1 MTFLE
6 CIDYIT
12 VNEYLVILSYTLL
25 LFIIKKR
32 HYHGAFKRQSY
43 HHHGR
48 SSSMG
53 ETHAR
58 LCMAEGAKVVLTDIN
73 SDKGD
78 ALAAELGADAL
89 FIKHDVINEDDW
101 EQVVKKTQAKFG
113 QIDVLV
119 NNAGITT
126 HKSILDTSVEEY
138 RKILEINQVSVFLG
152 MKAVIPIMKAAKQ
165 GSIIN
170 ISSINGLVGGAIG
183 YTDSKFAVRG
193 MTKAAAL
200 ECAPHGI
207 RVNSIHP
214 GVIATPMIMQG
225 DTKDAVE
232 AFAKTI
238 PMRRVAQPEEVS
250 GMVLFLASD
259 ESSYSTGSEFVIDGG
274 LTAQ

>member
-1 MTFLE
+1 MARLTNKVV
-6 CIDYIT
+6 IIT
-12 VNEYLVILSYTLL
+12 
-25 LFIIKKR
+25 
-32 HYHGAFKRQSY
+32 GAAQ
-43 HHHGR
+43 G
-48 SSSMG
+48 MG

-58 LCMAEGAKVVLTDIN
+58 LFIAEGAQVVLTDIN
-73 SDKGD
+73 ADKGE
-78 ALAAELGADAL
+78 ALVKELGDNAL
-89 FIKHDVINEDDW
+89 FVKQDVTDEADW
-101 EQVVKKTQAKFG
+101 QQVIEATITKFG

-126 HKSILDTSVEEY
+126 HKSILDTSVDDY

-152 MKAVIPIMKAAKQ
+152 MKAVIPTMKAAKQ

-200 ECAPHGI
+200 ECAPFGI
-207 RVNSIHP
+207 RVNSVHP
-214 GVIATPMIMQG
+214 GVIATPMISQG

-238 PMRRVAQPEEVS
+238 PLQRVAQPEEVS
-250 GMVLFLASD
+250 SMVLFLASD
-259 ESSYSTGSEFVIDGG
+259 DSSYSTGSEFIIDGG
-274 LTAQ
+274 LTAK

>member
-1 MTFLE
+1 
-6 CIDYIT
+6 
-12 VNEYLVILSYTLL
+12 
-25 LFIIKKR
+25 
-32 HYHGAFKRQSY
+32 
-43 HHHGR
+43 
-48 SSSMG
+48 MG

-58 LCMAEGAKVVLTDIN
+58 LCIDEGAKVVLTDIN

-78 ALAAELGADAL
+78 ALAKELGDNAL
-89 FIKHDVINEDDW
+89 FIKHDVTKEADW
-101 EQVVKKTQAKFG
+101 ATVVEQTEAKFG
-113 QIDVLV
+113 QINVLV

-126 HKSILDTSVEEY
+126 HKSILDTSLDDY
-138 RKILEINQVSVFLG
+138 RKILEINQISVFLG
-152 MKAVIPIMKAAKQ
+152 MKAVIPSMKKSKQ

-200 ECAPHGI
+200 ECAPDGI

-225 DTKDAVE
+225 DTKDAVA

-238 PMRRVAQPEEVS
+238 PMQRVAEAQEVS
-250 GMVLFLASD
+250 KMVVFLALED
-259 ESSYSTGSEFVIDGG
+259 SSYSTGSEFVIDGG

>member
-1 MTFLE
+1 
-6 CIDYIT
+6 
-12 VNEYLVILSYTLL
+12 
-25 LFIIKKR
+25 
-32 HYHGAFKRQSY
+32 
-43 HHHGR
+43 
-48 SSSMG
+48 MG

-58 LCMAEGAKVVLTDIN
+58 LCLEEGAKVVLTDIN
-73 SDKGD
+73 SEKGD
-78 ALAAELGADAL
+78 ALAKELGDNAL
-89 FIKHDVINEDDW
+89 FIKHDVTNEDDW
-101 EQVVKKTQAKFG
+101 AQVVKATQEKFG
-113 QIDVLV
+113 QINVLV

-126 HKSILDTSVEEY
+126 HKSILDTSVADY

-152 MKAVIPIMKAAKQ
+152 MKAVIPTMKAAKQ

-259 ESSYSTGSEFVIDGG
+259 DSSYSTGSEFIVDGG

>member
-1 MTFLE
+1 MARLKDKV
-6 CIDYIT
+6 IIIT
-12 VNEYLVILSYTLL
+12 
-25 LFIIKKR
+25 
-32 HYHGAFKRQSY
+32 GAAQ
-43 HHHGR
+43 G
-48 SSSMG
+48 MG

-58 LCMAEGAKVVLTDIN
+58 LCMVEGAKVVLTDIN
-73 SDKGD
+73 SEKGD
-78 ALAAELGADAL
+78 ALAKELGDSAL
-89 FIKHDVINEDDW
+89 FIKHDVTSEDDW
-101 EQVVKKTQAKFG
+101 TQVVSATQDKFG
-113 QIDVLV
+113 QIDILV

-126 HKSILDTSVEEY
+126 HKSILDTSLEDY

-152 MKAVIPIMKAAKQ
+152 MKAVIPSMKKAKQ

-200 ECAPHGI
+200 ECAPYGI
-207 RVNSIHP
+207 HVNSIHP

-238 PMRRVAQPEEVS
+238 PMRRMAQPEEVS

-259 ESSYSTGSEFVIDGG
+259 DSSYSTGSEFIVDGG

>member
-1 MTFLE
+1 MARLQDKV
-6 CIDYIT
+6 IIIT
-12 VNEYLVILSYTLL
+12 
-25 LFIIKKR
+25 
-32 HYHGAFKRQSY
+32 GAAQ
-43 HHHGR
+43 G
-48 SSSMG
+48 MG

-58 LCMAEGAKVVLTDIN
+58 LCMEEGAKVVLTDIN
-73 SDKGD
+73 VEKGE
-78 ALAAELGADAL
+78 ALEKELGDNAL
-89 FIKHDVINEDDW
+89 FIKHDVTNEEDW
-101 EQVVKKTQAKFG
+101 AQVVNATQDKFG
-113 QIDVLV
+113 KIDVLV

-126 HKSILDTSVEEY
+126 HKSILDTSLDDY

-152 MKAVIPIMKAAKQ
+152 MKAVIPTMKDAKQ

-225 DTKDAVE
+225 DTKDAVD

-259 ESSYSTGSEFVIDGG
+259 DSSYSTGSEFIVDGG

>member
-1 MTFLE
+1 MARLQDKV
-6 CIDYIT
+6 IIIT
-12 VNEYLVILSYTLL
+12 
-25 LFIIKKR
+25 
-32 HYHGAFKRQSY
+32 GAAQ
-43 HHHGR
+43 G
-48 SSSMG
+48 MG

-73 SDKGD
+73 SEKGY
-78 ALAAELGADAL
+78 ALAKELGNSAL
-89 FIKHDVINEDDW
+89 FIKHDVTSEDDW
-101 EQVVKKTQAKFG
+101 TQVVKATQDKFG

-126 HKSILDTSVEEY
+126 HKSILDTSLEDY

-152 MKAVIPIMKAAKQ
+152 MRAVIPSMKKATQ

-225 DTKDAVE
+225 DTKDVVE
-232 AFAKTI
+232 AFAKSI
-238 PMRRVAQPEEVS
+238 PMKRVAQPEEVS

-259 ESSYSTGSEFVIDGG
+259 DSSYSTGSEFIADGG

>member
-1 MTFLE
+1 MTRLQDKV
-6 CIDYIT
+6 IIIT
-12 VNEYLVILSYTLL
+12 
-25 LFIIKKR
+25 
-32 HYHGAFKRQSY
+32 GAAQ
-43 HHHGR
+43 G
-48 SSSMG
+48 ME

-58 LCMAEGAKVVLTDIN
+58 LCIDEGAKVVLTDIN

-78 ALAAELGADAL
+78 ALAKELGDNAL
-89 FIKHDVINEDDW
+89 FIKHDVTKEADCATVV
-101 EQVVKKTQAKFG
+101 EQTEAKFG
-113 QIDVLV
+113 QINVLV

-126 HKSILDTSVEEY
+126 HKSILDTSLDDY
-138 RKILEINQVSVFLG
+138 RKILEINQISVFLG
-152 MKAVIPIMKAAKQ
+152 MKAVIPSMKKSKQ

-200 ECAPHGI
+200 ECAPDGI

-225 DTKDAVE
+225 DTKDAVA

-238 PMRRVAQPEEVS
+238 PMQRVAEAQEVS
-250 GMVLFLASD
+250 KMVVFLASED
-259 ESSYSTGSEFVIDGG
+259 SSYSTGSEFVIDGG